1 MGKGQ
6 LIADNRQAIRLPL
19 AGTALDIN
27 NVPAQG
33 VFQVLAHLRAAPAR
47 VADDINIAVRVDFMD
62 ATRYLTHGNM
72 GGTLRVHGGP
82 FVVFA
87 HIDKLRAC
95 GNFGWLYVLHT
106 PQSTCRALAAV
117 GGRGQVLQDRFYA
130 AVILA
135 GVQAQ
140 FGKDIGDVL
149 GHRGIREH
157 QLGGDVLI
165 GLPAR
170 HQL

>member
-6 LIADNRQAIRLPL
+6 LIADNGQAIRLPL
-19 AGTALDIN
+19 IGAALDIN

-33 VFQVLAHLRAAPAR
+33 VFQVLADLCAAPAR
-47 VADDINIAVRVDFMD
+47 MADDINIAVRVYFLD

-117 GGRGQVLQDRFYA
+117 GGRRQVLQNRLHA

-135 GVQAQ
+135 GIQPQ
-140 FGKDIGDVL
+140 LDENIGYVL

>member
-6 LIADNRQAIRLPL
+6 LIADNGQAISLPL
-19 AGTALDIN
+19 AGAALDIN
-27 NVPAQG
+27 NIPAQG
-33 VFQVLAHLRAAPAR
+33 VFQVLADLRAAPAR
-47 VADDINIAVRVDFMD
+47 VADDINIVVRVDFLD
-62 ATRYLTHGNM
+62 TTRYLTHGNM

-117 GGRGQVLQDRFYA
+117 GGRGQVLQDRLHA
-130 AVILA
+130 AVILT
-135 GVQAQ
+135 GIQPQ
-140 FGKDIGDVL
+140 LDENIGYVL
-149 GHRGIREH
+149 GHRC
-157 QLGGDVLI
+157 I
-165 GLPAR
+165 G
-170 HQL
+170 